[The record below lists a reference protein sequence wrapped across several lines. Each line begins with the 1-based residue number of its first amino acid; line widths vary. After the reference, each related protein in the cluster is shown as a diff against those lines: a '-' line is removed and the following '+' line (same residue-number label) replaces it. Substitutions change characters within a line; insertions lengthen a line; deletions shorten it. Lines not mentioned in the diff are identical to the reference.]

1 MSKYFQARW
10 QLKDL
15 VLVLTVTILLLV
27 LVDAAIYYSGLR
39 DYYANL
45 IATGEGAWVKEL
57 IILGLYFIQSIILL
71 IPLSVLVI
79 KKYKWK
85 WKEFG
90 FNRFKPFQHLGLAL
104 LGYLFYVGVSLM
116 IAALIVF
123 GGIKIPG
130 YQIPEPTLPLFGET
144 GLAIT
149 IAAIVIIGIAPIL
162 EELFFRGF
170 ILQGLVNKI
179 GPYFGAVLTALLFAI
194 VHLQFASFIP
204 IFILSLILS
213 ILFIR
218 SKSIWP
224 CIIFHLINNAVAFMI
239 ELLMIKGVI
248 PLDF

>member
-15 VLVLTVTILLLV
+15 ILVLTVTILTLV
-27 LVDAAIYYSGLR
+27 VVDAAIFYSGLR

-45 IATGEGAWVKEL
+45 VEVGEGTWMKEL
-57 IILGLYFIQSIILL
+57 IILGLYFLQSIILL
-71 IPLSVLVI
+71 IPLSILVI
-79 KKYKWK
+79 RKYKWK

-90 FNRFKPFQHLGLAL
+90 FNRFKPFQHGGLAV

-116 IAALIVF
+116 IAALIIF
-123 GGIKIPG
+123 GGVKVPG

-144 GLAIT
+144 SFAMM
-149 IAAIVIIGIAPIL
+149 IAAIVIVGIAPML

-179 GPYFGAVLTALLFAI
+179 GPYFGALLTALLFAV
-194 VHLQFASFIP
+194 VHLQFSSFIP
-204 IFILSLILS
+204 IFILSLVLS
-213 ILFIR
+213 VLFIR

-224 CIIFHLINNAVAFMI
+224 CIIFHIINNAVAFTI